1 MNNFYSKKHIPSVL
15 KDLSLNPDVDIEI
28 SEFKESFI
36 KFACLERML
45 YDADIREELKSY
57 YNRKRMYA
65 YNSKKWIQISK
76 YIFNRD
82 NYTCNY
88 CGQVGG
94 ILEVDHIVP
103 FSKGG
108 GDDISNLTT
117 SCRRCNRSKKDMTVE
132 QFTKKYK

>member
-1 MNNFYSKKHIPSVL
+1 MEKNLPSKKWYIAMNNF
-15 KDLSLNPDVDIEI
+15 
-28 SEFKESFI
+28 
-36 KFACLERML
+36 
-45 YDADIREELKSY
+45 
-57 YNRKRMYA
+57 
-65 YNSKKWIQISK
+65 
-76 YIFNRD
+76 
-82 NYTCNY
+82 YTCNY